1 MTITELPD
9 LTFFCELDA
18 IPLQALFADKAL
30 LADLQAMGAGVSM
43 GMRDLSETRANVVRR
58 LNEAGIPLIAWL
70 LLPEEEGYWF
80 NLNNV
85 AQAVARYDA
94 FRAWSEAHALHW
106 EGVGLDIEPDMREI
120 RQLLRGD
127 RSVIWRVARRMLD
140 KKALYSVRTRYA
152 ALASRIRADGYR
164 VESYHIPLVVDE
176 RAVGSQWLRRLL
188 GVLDVTVDRE
198 VLMLYSSFLRPH
210 GAAVLWSYAPEAG
223 AIAVGSTGGGVT
235 IGGADRIP
243 PLSWEELRRDLLL
256 AHRWSDA
263 LYIFSL
269 EGCVDKGYLP
279 RLREFDW
286 SAPVEPPLSTLRNI
300 ERARSALRAI
310 LWAGAHP
317 GTLVAAIVT
326 LWWLTSR
333 LRHRADEK
341 QQQHPKMRV

>member
-1 MTITELPD
+1 MIVTERPS

-18 IPLQALFADKAL
+18 IPLQALLADAAL
-30 LADLQAMGAGVSM
+30 LADLKAMGAGISM
-43 GMRDLSETRANVVRR
+43 GMRDLSETRATVVRR
-58 LNEAGIPLIAWL
+58 LNEVGIPLTAWL

-94 FRAWSEAHALHW
+94 FRAWSEAHALRW

-127 RSVIWRVARRMLD
+127 RSVIWRVVRRLLD
-140 KKALYSVRTRYA
+140 KTALYGVHTRYT

-164 VESYHIPLVVDE
+164 VESYHIPFVVDE
-176 RAVGSQWLRRLL
+176 RAVGAQWLRRAV
-188 GVLDVTVDRE
+188 GILDVPVDRE

-210 GAAVLWSYAPEAG
+210 GAAVLWSYAPEAE

-235 IGGADRIP
+235 VGGADRIP

-256 AHRWSDA
+256 AHRWSDT

-269 EGCVDKGYLP
+269 GGCVREGYLP

-286 SAPVEPPLSTLRNI
+286 SASVEPPLDALPKV
-300 ERARSALRAI
+300 ERARRTFRAL

-317 GTLVAAIVT
+317 GTVVVVLAA
-326 LWWLTSR
+326 LYWLARR
-333 LRHRADEK
+333 LQRRREK
-341 QQQHPKMRV
+341 NNSSIRKPNS